1 MTSCM
6 ARMQT
11 FTLVCYLLAEIKSW
25 LIKWEMFS
33 SYFTILAQAAN
44 PSAEQVLI
52 STLMRTYNRNARPV
66 FDRKR
71 ATNVT
76 FGLEVVQLVNVVR
89 LKSSWTKKFIAYK
102 ESATDHPGS
111 CNRSHTCFYVIVH
124 SPLLKR
130 EKLWGEYHLAVL
142 CGIVSGDKTNYK
154 MRRHIVPVTENR
166 DCETRLPHF
175 SFKSDLFLC

>member
-1 MTSCM
+1 
-6 ARMQT
+6 
-11 FTLVCYLLAEIKSW
+11 
-25 LIKWEMFS
+25 MFW

-89 LKSSWTKKFIAYK
+89 LKSSWTKKFLAYK
-102 ESATDHPGS
+102 ESTTDHPGS
-111 CNRSHTCFYVIVH
+111 CNRSHACFYFIVH

-130 EKLWGEYHLAVL
+130 EKLWGESHLAVL

-154 MRRHIVPVTENR
+154 MRSHTVPVTEIG
-166 DCETRLPHF
+166 DCSVSKVTYSFASLSSNEWASRLRRLTTETLH
-175 SFKSDLFLC
+175 K